1 MAKDETRQLPPSVL
15 TEDREIYAA
24 LKEIKNYAPAN
35 QAFAQSAID
44 TSLSNMVTAQEAE
57 AQAAAAWAAARDDKV
72 AAEWGFHNMILG
84 GKDQVKAQFGPN
96 SNEVQAVKLKKKT
109 EYKSPR
115 RKAKSGNGS
124 NQ

>member
-1 MAKDETRQLPPSVL
+1 MAKNETKQLTPAVL

-24 LKEIKNYAPAN
+24 LKDIKNYAPAN

-44 TSLSNMVTAQEAE
+44 TSLGNMDAAQQAE
-57 AQAAAAWAAARDDKV
+57 AQAAAAWAAARDNKV
-72 AAEWGFHNMILG
+72 AAEWAFHNMILG

-96 SNEVQAVKLKKKT
+96 SNEVQSVKLKKKV

-115 RKAKSGNGS
+115 RKAKTGSGS
-124 NQ
+124 K